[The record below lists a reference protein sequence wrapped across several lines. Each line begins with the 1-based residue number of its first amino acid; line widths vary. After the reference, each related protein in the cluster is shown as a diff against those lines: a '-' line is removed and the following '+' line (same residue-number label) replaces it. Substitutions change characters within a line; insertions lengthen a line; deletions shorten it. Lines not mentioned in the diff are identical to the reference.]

1 MITRNDPPPEA
12 LPAWLDAVTRD
23 LLRAIQ
29 PPHIEK
35 KRRTVLL
42 LAFALANQQPAV
54 AVFDRPDT
62 CSKQIWYGDNR
73 TLHSGEIKPGWQD
86 LPDVKAAFA
95 ACYQRALDN
104 ADKETADL
112 EAHYTRTRRQ
122 AISKYAA
129 EAPVALASVMASTAQ
144 RGSDRINAA
153 LALIKLADPDARDVP
168 SPQSSGDTNQTVTVE
183 TASRLDELLLKALF
197 DDAAPASGGPPEHE
211 PD

>member
-12 LPAWLDAVTRD
+12 LPAWLDVVTRD

-42 LAFALANQQPAV
+42 LAFALANQQPAA

-153 LALIKLADPDARDVP
+153 LALIKLADPETRDVNTP
-168 SPQSSGDTNQTVTVE
+168 AGAAETTGPIVILPDNHRQDEARSDPQPQ
-183 TASRLDELLLKALF
+183 
-197 DDAAPASGGPPEHE
+197 P
-211 PD
+211 